1 MLPKRI
7 ASEPIYCGRI
17 IDVRIDRVR
26 EDGVE
31 YEREIVEHRGSAV
44 VVPVFDD
51 LTVGLVR
58 QYRHAAGQF
67 LLEVPAGSLEI
78 GEDPESGARRELE
91 EEIGVVAGRFEK
103 LTEFYVSPGF
113 LSELMHVYLA
123 SELVATGQRLEFDE
137 MIAVERPTFA
147 KALEMIRSGEIR
159 DAKTI
164 CGLMLAGARFG
175 LTV

>member
-1 MLPKRI
+1 MLPERI
-7 ASEPIYCGRI
+7 ESKEIYRGRI
-17 IDVRIDRVR
+17 FDVRLDRVR

-58 QYRHAAGQF
+58 QYRHAAGEF
-67 LLEVPAGSLEI
+67 LLEVPAGSLEA

-91 EEIGVVAGRFEK
+91 EEVGVVAGRVEK
-103 LTEFYVSPGF
+103 LAEFFVSPGF

-123 SELVATGQRLEFDE
+123 TELAATVQRLEFDE
-137 MIAVERPTFA
+137 IIAVRRVSFDD
-147 KALEMIRSGEIR
+147 LFEMIRAGEIR

-164 CGLMLAGARFG
+164 CGAFLAGSWLGQRR
-175 LTV
+175 